1 MEENSPARKTT
12 KTTKT
17 IKTEEKRLWTEYLS
31 QIQYSKGI
39 SLVDGKIGDLQK
51 QYAQFKFG
59 TGAALVSFNESAYES
74 YSKVK
79 GENAPISVDA
89 EFKSSTA
96 LKYLLRNKEQR
107 IKIGDTTTVFWA
119 ENKSPIEMFMG
130 QILDSSVQDKAALV
144 PVQKFLDVV
153 REGKLP
159 TDISQDKDIKFYILG
174 LSLNKARLALRFW
187 YVCTVEE
194 LIKRLQDHFEC
205 LKMVHGDTNT
215 SFPGVW
221 LLLKETVRDAKDI
234 SPALAGS
241 LMRSILTGIN
251 YPQNLYSAVLGRIRA
266 DQAKK
271 DDKTGKP
278 IIHVNYLRAAILKAV
293 LQRNHKME
301 FHIMSLDTERREE
314 GYLLGRLFAILE
326 KAQLDALGAVNSTI
340 KDRFYSSASATPA
353 SVFPRLLRLSQHHI
367 EKATYGYISD
377 RRIGEIMEHITVF
390 PDHMNLNQQGLFA
403 IAYYQQKNSF
413 YKSIENKITENN
425 ND

>member
-1 MEENSPARKTT
+1 MIIDVSGNSNDEGIVAVKAFLSKWENVNSLALKYWDEISGTHGKWVAFKLQGDSIFIHEREEV
-12 KTTKT
+12 
-17 IKTEEKRLWTEYLS
+17 KRLWTEYLS

-251 YPQNLYSAVLGRIRA
+251 YPQSLYSAV
-266 DQAKK
+266 K
-271 DDKTGKP
+271 
-278 IIHVNYLRAAILKAV
+278 VC
-293 LQRNHKME
+293 
-301 FHIMSLDTERREE
+301 
-314 GYLLGRLFAILE
+314 
-326 KAQLDALGAVNSTI
+326 
-340 KDRFYSSASATPA
+340 
-353 SVFPRLLRLSQHHI
+353 SVFSLI
-367 EKATYGYISD
+367 
-377 RRIGEIMEHITVF
+377 
-390 PDHMNLNQQGLFA
+390 
-403 IAYYQQKNSF
+403 
-413 YKSIENKITENN
+413 KICV
-425 ND
+425 

>member
-1 MEENSPARKTT
+1 MIFQSLISLYDRLAITKEVPPYGFSFEDIGFEITIDKSGNLIGDPQDLRVQVKPNVFDFYLSEVPYSNGVNVRSISAATTPNFMVDKADYIFGMSGNEQKEEHQKSFFKLIIDVSGNSNDEGIIAVKAFFSKWENDNSLALKYWDEISGAHGKWVAFKLQGDSIFIHER
-12 KTTKT
+12 
-17 IKTEEKRLWTEYLS
+17 EEVKRLWTEYLS

-39 SLVDGKIGDLQK
+39 SLVDGKIDDLQK

-96 LKYLLRNKEQR
+96 LKYLLRNKAQR

-119 ENKSPIEMFMG
+119 ENKLPIEMFMG
-130 QILDSSVQDKAALV
+130 QILDSSVQDEAALV

-221 LLLKETVRDAKDI
+221 LLLKETVRDAKNI
-234 SPALAGS
+234 SPVLAGS
-241 LMRSILTGIN
+241 
-251 YPQNLYSAVLGRIRA
+251 
-266 DQAKK
+266 
-271 DDKTGKP
+271 
-278 IIHVNYLRAAILKAV
+278 
-293 LQRNHKME
+293 
-301 FHIMSLDTERREE
+301 
-314 GYLLGRLFAILE
+314 
-326 KAQLDALGAVNSTI
+326 
-340 KDRFYSSASATPA
+340 
-353 SVFPRLLRLSQHHI
+353 
-367 EKATYGYISD
+367 
-377 RRIGEIMEHITVF
+377 
-390 PDHMNLNQQGLFA
+390 
-403 IAYYQQKNSF
+403 
-413 YKSIENKITENN
+413 
-425 ND
+425 